1 MHSNFNSSCKVFG
14 SLAQRQDAILRG
26 ATETLGSAGSSASAS
41 VAKSLESAARI
52 LKTPDVFE
60 ASDSMSWVTWRHSFL
75 NWLSYAD
82 SRFLDSIRDIEKL
95 SPAESIETGDWTSA
109 DWDLARKLYAILT
122 SYLKGAA
129 LQLSRSG
136 SDERNGF
143 ALWKTLIDHFAPQTR
158 QRALALSQAIS
169 SYPAYKATGGK
180 TLQEHIMGME
190 TLVQQYDS
198 LNSKQYDRD
207 VLLGVLMRLCPEGI
221 RQHLTLSIGETTSY
235 QEVRERILSYERSS
249 RLWSVDE
256 MLKPL
261 GKSDPSGVAPME
273 VDAVVKGKGKGH
285 EKGKGKKGKGK
296 GSSWSDGWN
305 WFNSWSKGFGKSKG
319 KSKGRG
325 KSKGKGKGK
334 GKQFKGKGKG
344 KGKLNPDRCRIC
356 NGYGHWGNECPNRQ
370 DNVREVRVEGGNTQS
385 ETRLP
390 SSNASTAF
398 SSVGSTT
405 ASTVGQQQRSVRRV
419 HMYHVGTPPIQ
430 VPEQYALSE
439 VSSEEDWSTL
449 GGQVQTVAI
458 KAGQTRPES
467 YITACVIVMM
477 FSWTQ
482 RH

>member
-305 WFNSWSKGFGKSKG
+305 WFNSWSKGFGTAMCKVK
-319 KSKGRG
+319 
-325 KSKGKGKGK
+325 
-334 GKQFKGKGKG
+334 
-344 KGKLNPDRCRIC
+344 
-356 NGYGHWGNECPNRQ
+356 
-370 DNVREVRVEGGNTQS
+370 REVKRPRKVERKGERQREAVQGKRKRKRETQS
-385 ETRLP
+385 G
-390 SSNASTAF
+390 
-398 SSVGSTT
+398 SVPDM
-405 ASTVGQQQRSVRRV
+405 QWLW
-419 HMYHVGTPPIQ
+419 P
-430 VPEQYALSE
+430 
-439 VSSEEDWSTL
+439 L
-449 GGQVQTVAI
+449 G
-458 KAGQTRPES
+458 
-467 YITACVIVMM
+467 
-477 FSWTQ
+477 
-482 RH
+482 